1 MKQANIQFLEYKAY
15 QLRRLS
21 LMATTAAGS
30 GHVTSCL
37 SAADIVSALFFHGMH
52 WYDPCD
58 VANPAND
65 HFILSKGHAAPVLY
79 AAWKEMGLLS
89 EQELLTLRKFD
100 SPLEGHPTARFPYA
114 EAATGSLGQGLSIGL
129 GIALSNTMD
138 QRETYTYVLL
148 GDSELAEGSV
158 WEAVQLA
165 AHKKAERLIA
175 IVDCNRLGQANVTME
190 GHDVESYLLKFGA
203 FGWSVLVVDGHN
215 MQEIVAALDRA
226 RETNGYPTVIIAKT
240 RKGHGLPA
248 NIEDKPGYHGKAFS
262 AKELPKLLEHLEKTY
277 SRVAKFQEP
286 RNPHGSIRFACAK
299 HSPRAGSMYHDK
311 NVIKNSANQP
321 ARGECSEHCEECIEP
336 CGLQKPI
343 SMPHPMYRIE
353 EKIATRKAYG
363 EALAILGTV
372 AQEVVALDAEVKN
385 STFSEIFEHAFPK
398 RFVECYIAEQ
408 NMVGMGVGFA
418 HMGKMPFISTF
429 GCFFTRAHDQI
440 RQAAIGKAPL
450 RLVGSHAGVSIGQD
464 GPSQMALE
472 DITMLAAVPGSVILY
487 PCDAVST
494 YKLVECMANYRD
506 GISYLRTTR
515 SETPIVYDNC
525 EEFKIG
531 GLKVL
536 EQHAQDQVCIVAAG
550 ITVFEARKAYEQLKQ
565 EGILCTIIDCYSIKP
580 LDEASLKKYVF
591 KAHKKLITVED
602 HYLQGG
608 MGQLITYALRNEG
621 FTIECLAV
629 TKMPRSGTPE
639 ELRAY
644 EGINADAIV
653 AAVKNIVKK

>member
-37 SAADIVSALFFHGMH
+37 SAADIVAALFFYGMH

-58 VANPAND
+58 VASPAND

-262 AKELPKLLEHLEKTY
+262 KQELPKLLEHLEKTY
-277 SRVAKFQEP
+277 PHAAAFKKNEQKLVCKQAKNKQ
-286 RNPHGSIRFACAK
+286 
-299 HSPRAGSMYHDK
+299 
-311 NVIKNSANQP
+311 V
-321 ARGECSEHCEECIEP
+321 
-336 CGLQKPI
+336 KPI
-343 SMPHPMYRIE
+343 SMPHPMYRLE
-353 EKIATRKAYG
+353 EKVATRKAYG

-372 AQEVVALDAEVKN
+372 APEVVALDAEVKN

-472 DITMLAAVPGSVILY
+472 DIAMLAAVPESVILY

-565 EGILCTIIDCYSIKP
+565 EGIFCTIIDCYSIKP

-591 KAHKKLITVED
+591 KAHKKLVTVED

-608 MGQLITYALRNEG
+608 LGQLITYALRNEG

-629 TKMPRSGTPE
+629 TRMPRSGRPE

-644 EGINADAIV
+644 EGIDSDAIV
-653 AAVKNIVKK
+653 ATVKNIIKK

>member
-21 LMATTAAGS
+21 LMATTSAGS

-37 SAADIVSALFFHGMH
+37 SAADIVAALFFHGMH

-58 VANPAND
+58 VASPAND

-89 EQELLTLRKFD
+89 EEEVLNLRKFD
-100 SPLEGHPTARFPYA
+100 SPLEGHPTARFPQA

-129 GIALSNTMD
+129 GIAFSNTMD
-138 QRETYTYVLL
+138 QRETFTYVLL

-203 FGWSVLVVDGHN
+203 FGWSVLLVDGHN
-215 MQEIVAALDRA
+215 MQEIIAALDRA
-226 RETNGYPTVIIAKT
+226 REVNGYPTVIIAKT

-262 AKELPKLLEHLEKTY
+262 AKELPKLLEHLEKMY
-277 SRVAKFQEP
+277 SHAAAFK
-286 RNPHGSIRFACAK
+286 
-299 HSPRAGSMYHDK
+299 K
-311 NVIKNSANQP
+311 NEQKLTCKKVKNRQT
-321 ARGECSEHCEECIEP
+321 
-336 CGLQKPI
+336 QPI

-363 EALAILGTV
+363 EALTILGTV
-372 AQEVVALDAEVKN
+372 APEVVALDAEVKN
-385 STFSEIFEHAFPK
+385 STFSEIFEQAFPK

-429 GCFFTRAHDQI
+429 GCFFTRAYDQI
-440 RQAAIGKAPL
+440 RQAAIGQAPL

-472 DITMLAAVPGSVILY
+472 DIAMLAAVPGSVILY

-494 YKLVECMANYRD
+494 YKLVECMANYHD

-550 ITVFEARKAYEQLKQ
+550 ITVFEAKKAYEQLKQ
-565 EGILCTIIDCYSIKP
+565 EGIFCTIIDCYSIKP

-608 MGQLITYALRNEG
+608 MGQLITYVVRNEG

-629 TKMPRSGTPE
+629 TKMPRSGKPE

-644 EGINADAIV
+644 EGIDADAIV

>member
-1 MKQANIQFLEYKAY
+1 M
-15 QLRRLS
+15 
-21 LMATTAAGS
+21 
-30 GHVTSCL
+30 
-37 SAADIVSALFFHGMH
+37 
-52 WYDPCD
+52 
-58 VANPAND
+58 
-65 HFILSKGHAAPVLY
+65 
-79 AAWKEMGLLS
+79 
-89 EQELLTLRKFD
+89 
-100 SPLEGHPTARFPYA
+100 
-114 EAATGSLGQGLSIGL
+114 
-129 GIALSNTMD
+129 
-138 QRETYTYVLL
+138 QR
-148 GDSELAEGSV
+148 A
-158 WEAVQLA
+158 Q
-165 AHKKAERLIA
+165 H
-175 IVDCNRLGQANVTME
+175 
-190 GHDVESYLLKFGA
+190 
-203 FGWSVLVVDGHN
+203 
-215 MQEIVAALDRA
+215 
-226 RETNGYPTVIIAKT
+226 
-240 RKGHGLPA
+240 
-248 NIEDKPGYHGKAFS
+248 
-262 AKELPKLLEHLEKTY
+262 
-277 SRVAKFQEP
+277 
-286 RNPHGSIRFACAK
+286 
-299 HSPRAGSMYHDK
+299 
-311 NVIKNSANQP
+311 
-321 ARGECSEHCEECIEP
+321 
-336 CGLQKPI
+336 I

-372 AQEVVALDAEVKN
+372 APEVVALDAEVKN

-472 DITMLAAVPGSVILY
+472 DIAMMAAVPGSVILY

-494 YKLVECMANYRD
+494 YKLVECMANYHD

-515 SETPIVYDNC
+515 SETPMVYDNC

-565 EGILCTIIDCYSIKP
+565 AGIFCTIIDCYSIKP
-580 LDEASLKKYVF
+580 LDETALKKYVF
-591 KAHKKLITVED
+591 KAHKKLVTVED

-608 MGQLITYALRNEG
+608 LGQLITYALRNEG

-644 EGINADAIV
+644 ESIDADAIV

>member
-1 MKQANIQFLEYKAY
+1 MHKKNQIPLLEYKAY

-37 SAADIVSALFFHGMH
+37 SAADLVAALFFYGMH
-52 WYDPCD
+52 WHDPCN
-58 VANPAND
+58 VQNPAND

-79 AAWKEMGLLS
+79 AAWKEMGLLT
-89 EQELLTLRKFD
+89 EQDLLGLRTFD
-100 SPLEGHPTARFPYA
+100 SVLEGHPSARFPYA

-129 GIALSNTMD
+129 GIALSNKME
-138 QRETYTYVLL
+138 QRETFTYVLL

-165 AHKKAERLIA
+165 AHKKVERLIA

-203 FGWSVLVVDGHN
+203 FGWSVLLVDGHN
-215 MQEIVAALDRA
+215 MQEIVDALDRA
-226 RETNGYPTVIIAKT
+226 REINGYPTVIIAKT

-262 AKELPKLLEHLEKTY
+262 KQELPKLLEHLKKTY
-277 SRVAKFQEP
+277 
-286 RNPHGSIRFACAK
+286 
-299 HSPRAGSMYHDK
+299 PRAAAFSK
-311 NVIKNSANQP
+311 KEEKLVCKPLKRQP
-321 ARGECSEHCEECIEP
+321 ANIT
-336 CGLQKPI
+336 
-343 SMPHPMYRIE
+343 MPHPMYRVE
-353 EKIATRKAYG
+353 EKIPTRKAYG
-363 EALAILGTV
+363 EALALLGSV
-372 AQEVVALDAEVKN
+372 APEVVALDAEVKN
-385 STFSEIFEHAFPK
+385 STFSEIFEQAFPK

-418 HMGKMPFISTF
+418 HMGKIPFISTF

-440 RQAAIGKAPL
+440 RQAAIGATPL

-472 DITMLAAVPGSVILY
+472 DIALFAAVPGSVILY

-494 YKLVECMANYRD
+494 YKLVECMASYHE
-506 GISYLRTTR
+506 GISYLRTMR
-515 SETPIVYDNC
+515 SATPIVYDNC
-525 EEFKIG
+525 EDFKIG

-550 ITVFEARKAYEQLKQ
+550 ITVFEAKRAYEQLKQ
-565 EGILCTIIDCYSIKP
+565 ENIFCTIIDCYSIKP
-580 LDEASLKKYVF
+580 LDEAALKKYVF

-629 TKMPRSGTPE
+629 TKMPRSGKPE

-644 EGINADAIV
+644 ESIDAQAIV
-653 AAVKNIVKK
+653 NCIKKAIER